1 MSEWSALKLS
11 TVAQLITKGAT
22 PTTYGHEYTESGIAF
37 VRVNNILENGQ
48 LDLSKSLFI
57 GETTHALFSRS
68 QLNVNDVL
76 VSIAGSIGRTTV
88 VDAAV
93 LPANCNQAVAL
104 IRLEPDFDPSY
115 VARLLAS
122 NIGRAQITA
131 ATVQLAQANFS
142 LRQVGD
148 LEFNFPPHSEQK
160 SIAKVIDCIDMTIC
174 RTEAIIEKLKL
185 VKQGLLH
192 DLLTRGID
200 ANGELRPPQSQA
212 PHLYK
217 DSPLGW
223 IPHEW
228 AAASIRD
235 VASLVTSGSR
245 GWADYYTEAGALFLR
260 SQNVRMG
267 NLDFSDRQHV
277 APPIG
282 AEGAR
287 TKLTAFDL
295 LITITGN
302 GVGNVACVPGNWDE
316 LAFVSQH
323 VGLVRLRDP
332 QIAQLTMHFFVGGA
346 PGHQQL
352 VDAQYGQSKPG
363 LSLENLRK
371 FSIPIPPDEERQMII
386 QRIHGAQDRGDV
398 EQRYAMQLRA
408 MKEGLMDDLL
418 TGRVRVTP
426 LLDTVDAK
434 R

>member
-1 MSEWSALKLS
+1 MSEWSTLKLS

-57 GETTHALFSRS
+57 GKTTHALFSRS
-68 QLNVNDVL
+68 QLHVNDVL

-142 LRQVGD
+142 LKQVGD

-174 RTEAIIEKLKL
+174 QTEAIIEKLKL
-185 VKQGLLH
+185 VKQGLQH

-212 PHLYK
+212 PQLYK

-223 IPHEW
+223 IPMEW
-228 AAASIRD
+228 DALQFSTLAQYTNGNTFDA
-235 VASLVTSGSR
+235 GS
-245 GWADYYTEAGALFLR
+245 WR
-260 SQNVRMG
+260 SQGLPIIRIQ
-267 NLDFSDRQHV
+267 NLNGSNNFNYFDGPVNSRWHV
-277 APPIG
+277 LPG
-282 AEGAR
+282 
-287 TKLTAFDL
+287 DL
-295 LITITGN
+295 LFAWSGQRGISFGPRIWSGPN
-302 GVGNVACVPGNWDE
+302 GVLNQHIFKVIEKYGVISKDFLFEVLRFRQSVIEDSAHGFKDSFLHVTRGE
-316 LAFVSQH
+316 LGAVFAGIPLPAEQSMIVT
-323 VGLVRLRDP
+323 R
-332 QIAQLTMHFFVGGA
+332 IAVFEAKL
-346 PGHQQL
+346 
-352 VDAQYGQSKPG
+352 
-363 LSLENLRK
+363 N
-371 FSIPIPPDEERQMII
+371 EERAIL
-386 QRIHGAQDRGDV
+386 AKNL
-398 EQRYAMQLRA
+398 AL
-408 MKEGLMDDLL
+408 KTGLMDDLL
-418 TGRVRVTP
+418 TGSVRVTQ
-426 LLDTVDAK
+426 LLDTVDA
-434 R
+434 